1 MKGENI
7 VFNFKSLTCYKCK
20 SVMFNLPEME
30 VIKLNGLHFRC
41 ECCGHVNLLNEFRL
55 LKTIH
60 RNIPLSCINTQD
72 LLELQ
77 AV

>member
-1 MKGENI
+1 M
-7 VFNFKSLTCYKCK
+7 FNFKSLTCYKCK

-30 VIKLNGLHFRC
+30 VVKLNGMHFRC
-41 ECCGHVNLLNEFRL
+41 ECCGHVNLLNGFRL
-55 LKTIH
+55 LKINH
-60 RNIPLSCINTQD
+60 RNLPLISFNTQD